1 MEDIKSTATPVRVPA
16 KPSGPVKVRAWLLA
30 ERLDPRPLEAKGA
43 LDTAPLVLRLPDD
56 GFAVV
61 FRYGALVLFN
71 ASEAVEREFL
81 DRVAPLLTEPLAA
94 REKDEAWLRIDPAAE
109 EQVDATGAIV
119 IREMNIERLQA
130 IAIVLA
136 KSLILSHYELRLA
149 AVFDR
154 IDPMAADLATRAR
167 NRGRGRE
174 LMRHIGK
181 VLLIQHKMVG
191 RVEIGDKPELLW
203 EHPELERL
211 YARLADE
218 YELRDRDHAL
228 DRKLDIISG
237 TVQTLLGLVQSE
249 SNLRVEWYIVVL
261 IVAELFLVIYPPVL
275 WGHIWHWFQ

>member
-1 MEDIKSTATPVRVPA
+1 MAKPA
-16 KPSGPVKVRAWLLA
+16 KLVRVRAWLLA
-30 ERLDPRPLEAKGA
+30 ERLDPRPLEAEGA
-43 LDTAPLVLRLPDD
+43 LDTAPLVLRLPQD
-56 GFAVV
+56 GVAVV
-61 FRYGALVLFN
+61 FRYGAVVLFN
-71 ASEAVEREFL
+71 AGDAVEQEFL
-81 DRVAPLLTEPLAA
+81 DRVAPLLTEPLAV
-94 REKDEAWLRIDPAAE
+94 REKDEARLRVDPAAE

-136 KSLILSHYELRLA
+136 KSVVLSHYELRLA
-149 AVFDR
+149 AIFDR
-154 IDPMAADLATRAR
+154 IDPLAADLAVRAR

-211 YARLADE
+211 YARLAEE
-218 YELRDRDHAL
+218 YELRERDHAL
-228 DRKLDIISG
+228 DRKLEVISG

-249 SNLRVEWYIVVL
+249 SNLRVEWYIVAL
-261 IVAELFLVIYPPVL
+261 IVVELLLVIYPPAL
-275 WGHIWHWFQ
+275 WGHFWP